1 MLDRQAYGGL
11 AHESNLRHHAA
22 NYRGV
27 IMQAEFWQQRWARN
41 EIGFHAKQVNDYLQ
55 RFWQALQFTDAGAD
69 GSQILVPLCGKSLDM
84 AWLAAQGHKV
94 LGVELA
100 ETAAQ
105 AFFAEQQLT
114 PGIRQEGAFTVYS
127 AGPVEIYCGDFFAL
141 TAEQVS
147 ACVGFYDRAALI
159 ALPPEMR
166 ERYAAHL
173 LSILPAGAQGLLVT
187 LEYDQAQMD
196 GPPFAVNPEEVKAL
210 YSAGWQLERLEV
222 ADVMGLN
229 WRFAERGLTALDE
242 RVYRLLKD

>member
-1 MLDRQAYGGL
+1 
-11 AHESNLRHHAA
+11 
-22 NYRGV
+22 
-27 IMQAEFWQQRWARN
+27 MQAEFWQQRWARN

-55 RFWQALQFTDAGAD
+55 RFWQTLQFTDAGAD

-84 AWLAAQGHKV
+84 AWLAARGHKV

-166 ERYAAHL
+166 QRYAAHL

-196 GPPFAVNPEEVKAL
+196 GPPFAVNPEEVKTL
-210 YSAGWQLERLEV
+210 YSAGWQLETLEV